1 MNHRPNHKAYHSM
14 LWHKMAPK
22 MYHRESLKALHCNT
36 DVTGGNVGVTGS
48 NTSVT
53 SCNVEIEKEL
63 EKERELE
70 RENTFCSEP
79 ENPPSEPPLIS
90 LPLNDKTY
98 HEVFCDDV
106 DGWKEL
112 YPAVDIV
119 QELRKMKGWLDS
131 NPTKR
136 KTRRGI
142 RRFINSW
149 LAREQDRRH
158 DTEGGRTRSEEI
170 SIPKSKEEI
179 ESEIYKIVHN
189 LISREALERYRDK
202 IHELIRLC
210 CPFEIFTQEQIDYMK
225 REWKMEPLHKE
236 NSLIAPREDIYY
248 FFDDK
253 LGIIKDD
260 ETNNVP

>member
-36 DVTGGNVGVTGS
+36 DVTGGNAGVTGN

-98 HEVFCDDV
+98 HV
-106 DGWKEL
+106 
-112 YPAVDIV
+112 A
-119 QELRKMKGWLDS
+119 
-131 NPTKR
+131 
-136 KTRRGI
+136 
-142 RRFINSW
+142 
-149 LAREQDRRH
+149 
-158 DTEGGRTRSEEI
+158 
-170 SIPKSKEEI
+170 
-179 ESEIYKIVHN
+179 
-189 LISREALERYRDK
+189 AL
-202 IHELIRLC
+202 
-210 CPFEIFTQEQIDYMK
+210 M
-225 REWKMEPLHKE
+225 
-236 NSLIAPREDIYY
+236 
-248 FFDDK
+248 
-253 LGIIKDD
+253 
-260 ETNNVP
+260 